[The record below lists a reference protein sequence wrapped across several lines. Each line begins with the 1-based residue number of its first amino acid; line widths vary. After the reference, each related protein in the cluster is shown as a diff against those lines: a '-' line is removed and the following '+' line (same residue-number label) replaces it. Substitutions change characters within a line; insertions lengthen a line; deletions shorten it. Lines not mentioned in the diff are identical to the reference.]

1 MYKLYVLVES
11 DYYSNYCLEPL
22 DSSNNLEKLKK
33 IKKYIKKTSGQPIV
47 DRTYIGGFCIL
58 KVNNNEDVFF
68 QDYGMGISNITAMSK
83 EEQENFK
90 IKEDY
95 EDSNNDDDVYFKSL
109 NKTSN
114 VLLDYL
120 VNFAIKNDNIKLIK
134 FLKNKKKFIFT
145 CDELELAL
153 EKKSLSIF
161 EYLIK
166 YGNID
171 FNEEELKKD
180 EFLKFLEKK

>member
-1 MYKLYVLVES
+1 
-11 DYYSNYCLEPL
+11 
-22 DSSNNLEKLKK
+22 
-33 IKKYIKKTSGQPIV
+33 
-47 DRTYIGGFCIL
+47 
-58 KVNNNEDVFF
+58 
-68 QDYGMGISNITAMSK
+68 MSK
-83 EEQENFK
+83 EEQSNVK

-120 VNFAIKNDNIKLIK
+120 VNFAIKNDNVKLI
-134 FLKNKKKFIFT
+134 KFIFT

-153 EKKSLSIF
+153 EKKSVSIF

-171 FNEEELKKD
+171 FNEEEIKKD
-180 EFLKFLEKK
+180 EFLKILEKK